1 MYATQSDLERRFGV
15 DELVQLTDRASPP
28 AGVIDAAVLE
38 EALGAAASEIDG
50 YIAMV
55 YARPLTVVP
64 PRLVNLA
71 CDIARY
77 HLYTHA
83 APELVTERYKAAVA
97 FLRLVASGDA
107 SLGLPDKTSGETTDL
122 AEISTGRRL
131 FARGDRR

>member
-28 AGVIDAAVLE
+28 AGVLDVDVLE
-38 EALGAAASEIDG
+38 GALRAAASEIDG
-50 YIAMV
+50 HISTV

-64 PRLVNLA
+64 ARLVDLA

-77 HLYTHA
+77 HLYIHA
-83 APELVTERYKAAVA
+83 APDLVVERYKAAIA
-97 FLRLVASGDA
+97 YLRLVAADEA
-107 SLGLPDKTSGETTDL
+107 SLGAPGKAPAADVGLV
-122 AEISTGRRL
+122 EISTGRRL